1 MKIVP
6 LSVMLCIGSAALG
19 GVVIQM
25 PAAPSTTSVAAATPA
40 VSPLQRFAIG
50 EPAKDRAGNV
60 ILYTLPP
67 TVTSGGGGD
76 GWGWGG
82 GYGYG
87 GYGYGGYGWSY
98 PIIYSPCC
106 VPCRPVTPCEPFA
119 PVWGGGTRVFI
130 ELGF

>member
-40 VSPLQRFAIG
+40 VSPLQRFATG

-60 ILYTLPP
+60 ILYTSPP

-76 GWGWGG
+76 GWGGGYGHRGYGWG
-82 GYGYG
+82 GYGY
-87 GYGYGGYGWSY
+87 SY
-98 PIIYSPCC
+98 PIIYSPCW